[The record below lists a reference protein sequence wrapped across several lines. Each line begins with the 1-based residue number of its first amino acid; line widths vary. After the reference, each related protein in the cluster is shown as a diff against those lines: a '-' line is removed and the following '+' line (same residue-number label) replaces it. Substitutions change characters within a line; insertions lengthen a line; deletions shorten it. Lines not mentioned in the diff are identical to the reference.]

1 MLPTMKPAYHLS
13 RLVVISI
20 AIVSSSA
27 WASRIGA
34 TEPEPCGV
42 VDIGRA
48 GWSTVEAI
56 RRTSGIHRWIELDD
70 RLLVCGTMV
79 SIDRIATEHGVV
91 ARWDSVNGDRLFLS
105 LGRPPTDLEASG
117 LRVLASTAG
126 YAIVDASI
134 TAVEST
140 STVRRDRRDRPM
152 LTPLLSN
159 TIVLRQ
165 QANAPPQPKIDFL
178 PEVQTLVDEVNGN
191 RWFADVIDLASFN
204 RHTHSP
210 DNLNARDWLVT
221 RFQALPNLTVTT
233 PSFSVAGTTAY
244 NVVAKL
250 DGTLA
255 VDDWYVIGG
264 HFDSTSENPSVAAP
278 GAEDNASGCAGVLE
292 MARIFTA
299 YQPRATVLFICYSG
313 EEQGLYGSEAHV
325 AELLA
330 SGDLDKVQ
338 AMLDMDMIG
347 YTADADLDCLLETD
361 PFAQSLLDPFV
372 DAAAEFTQLRVV
384 TTLFAWGS
392 DHVPYLDA
400 GVPALLTIE
409 NDWSQYPDY
418 HRTTDLPANLTIAM
432 AEEILKMNVG
442 ALAVLTGAEPGWV
455 FSDGFESGGTSSWSI
470 VEP

>member
-1 MLPTMKPAYHLS
+1 LYPGSYSPIP
-13 RLVVISI
+13 V
-20 AIVSSSA
+20 
-27 WASRIGA
+27 A
-34 TEPEPCGV
+34 THDERPNSGPESHPETRNP
-42 VDIGRA
+42 D
-48 GWSTVEAI
+48 T
-56 RRTSGIHRWIELDD
+56 
-70 RLLVCGTMV
+70 
-79 SIDRIATEHGVV
+79 
-91 ARWDSVNGDRLFLS
+91 
-105 LGRPPTDLEASG
+105 
-117 LRVLASTAG
+117 
-126 YAIVDASI
+126 
-134 TAVEST
+134 
-140 STVRRDRRDRPM
+140 
-152 LTPLLSN
+152 LTPLSRN
-159 TIVLRQ
+159 TVVLRQ
-165 QANAPPQPKIDFL
+165 VANAPPQPDFEFL

-191 RWFADVIDLASFN
+191 RWFGDVVTLASYN

-221 RFQALPNLTVTT
+221 RFQALPDLTVTI

-264 HFDSTSENPSVAAP
+264 HYDSTSENPSVAAP

-299 YQPRATVLFICYSG
+299 HRPRATVLFICYSG
-313 EEQGLYGSEAHV
+313 EEQGLHGSEAHV
-325 AELLA
+325 ADLLTV
-330 SGDLDKVQ
+330 GDLDKVR

-347 YTADADLDCLLETD
+347 YTADADLDCLLETES
-361 PFAQSLLDPFV
+361 FAQSLLDPFV
-372 DAAAEFTQLRVV
+372 DAAAEYTQLRIV
-384 TTLFAWGS
+384 TSLFAWGS

-400 GVPALLTIE
+400 GIPALLTIE

-442 ALAVLTGAEPGWV
+442 ALAALTGAEPGWV